1 MKLTDR
7 QGFCLMTAFLLGNVL
22 SSIGGTSQGEKTG
35 YLAVFLSFLLL
46 VVLIGIYRVILKR
59 NDNRNFFD
67 LFGELFGK
75 TGSKIILVLVAGYS
89 FLSAFLSIANY
100 MKFMNISTDYR
111 TPEVAAFL
119 AVLLL
124 VWYLCI
130 SREKTMGRYAEIV
143 LPIVLVAVAILF
155 CCGIKEFQAEHLVPV
170 TSPKN
175 FLMQGVHIFL
185 APFSE
190 IIFVYLLFDGLQNK
204 KNITKIA
211 LFSCGGV
218 VLLFSGIYLFNLL
231 VLGQELMQTINFP
244 TFYAASVVRVG
255 TVIENAET
263 LITFSYTFCDLLYSG
278 ACLFLCTK
286 ALFYLMGKKKR
297 AKKITAACAVIL
309 IFIFLQIFK
318 ETAAIEQFY
327 PIATFVMIPF
337 TIGLPLIML
346 LATVIKKS
354 NIKAHSQK
362 SCNNG
367 EQKL

>member
-22 SSIGGTSQGEKTG
+22 SGIGGTSQGEKNG
-35 YLAVFLSFLLL
+35 YLAVFISFGLILG
-46 VVLIGIYRVILKR
+46 LIGIYRVILKQ
-59 NDNRNFFD
+59 NDNRNFFR
-67 LFGELFGK
+67 LFGDLFGK
-75 TGSKIILVLVAGYS
+75 TGGKIILVLVAGYS
-89 FLSAFLSIANY
+89 FFSAFLSIANY

-111 TPEVAAFL
+111 TPGVAAL
-119 AVLLL
+119 LVVLLL
-124 VWYLCI
+124 VWYLCA

-155 CCGIKEFQAEHLVPV
+155 CCGIKEFQAKHLVPV
-170 TSPKN
+170 TSVKN
-175 FLMQGVHIFL
+175 FLMQGINIFL

-190 IIFVYLLFDGLQNK
+190 IIFVYFLFDGLQNK

-211 LFSCGGV
+211 LLSCGGV

-231 VLGQELMQTINFP
+231 VLGQELMKAVSFP
-244 TFYAASVVRVG
+244 TFYAASVVKVG

-286 ALFYLMGKKKR
+286 AIFYLSGQKKQT
-297 AKKITAACAVIL
+297 KKITAVSAVIL
-309 IFIFLQIFK
+309 IFILVQILGN
-318 ETAAIEQFY
+318 ASAIEQFY
-327 PIATFVMIPF
+327 PIATLLMIPF

-346 LATVIKKS
+346 LATIIKRP
-354 NIKAHSQK
+354 NIKARFQK
-362 SCNNG
+362 NYNNG
-367 EQKL
+367 EQKQ